1 MFVYYWF
8 FGIMQNPVRVVRFG
22 RVVGQPGARGFY
34 RRQRRQK

>member
-8 FGIMQNPVRVVRFG
+8 FGIIYDSVRVVRFG

-34 RRQRRQK
+34 KRQRRKK